1 MTTATTEAKWKAR
14 VADWRRSG
22 LAAPEFCEGKEYT
35 ASGLRYWA
43 SRLKAASSPPKEV
56 RLARIVSASDPMSED
71 SAVVIEAGTLRIG
84 VRRGFDPEV
93 LRAVLLVVA
102 RAR

>member
-1 MTTATTEAKWKAR
+1 
-14 VADWRRSG
+14 VDWRRSG

-43 SRLKAASSPPKEV
+43 SRLKVVNTQPKEV
-56 RLARIVSASDPMSED
+56 RLARIVASSDPTAED

-102 RAR
+102 GAR

>member
-1 MTTATTEAKWKAR
+1 
-14 VADWRRSG
+14 
-22 LAAPEFCEGKEYT
+22 
-35 ASGLRYWA
+35 
-43 SRLKAASSPPKEV
+43 
-56 RLARIVSASDPMSED
+56 MSED